1 MHEKHHVL
9 FNKREW
15 EARPQYKDLRNN
27 GGLIVP
33 MEREVHNEL
42 HRNVQLVPTLGYHG
56 IMAVHREFYRGR
68 GYIESLDN
76 LMFAVESAKNNERLS
91 GIERGLAGLALEAL
105 DLQRPFIIEGVVEK

>member
-1 MHEKHHVL
+1 MIEKHHEL

-15 EARPQYKDLRNN
+15 EAREQYKDLRNN

-33 MEREVHNEL
+33 MHKEYHDEL
-42 HRNVQLVPTLGYHG
+42 HKSVRLVPTLGYNG

-68 GYIESLDN
+68 SYIDTLDN

-91 GIERGLAGLALEAL
+91 SIERGLAELALDAL
-105 DLQRPFIIEGVVEK
+105 DLQRPFIQEGAVEI